1 MEIKKIVFA
10 FDGSSESVEALS
22 YAKFFA
28 QEFNSEVI
36 TIHIMAMSTGLVYKH
51 FAEHP
56 GSKFNKWLEQV
67 RREYKT
73 KLSRIEDELRTQGIS
88 CRVRVLRGEPSK
100 KIAQLARREKADLI
114 IVGKRGLGLIDR
126 MLTGSTTL
134 KVLRESKTPVLA
146 AKKRDHEAAIRINNI
161 LVPLDIY
168 EESDSALNYAIDL
181 AERIKANVSV
191 VYAFSLYAYE
201 YETPY
206 TFLEDLIKLSSEGLA
221 KKVNEVKLKRT
232 THIEIN
238 SEVIHG
244 ISPAGSIVDYA
255 SSKNFDLII
264 MNTHGRKGIQRFILG
279 SVTEKVV
286 QSSPC
291 SVLVLKPQR

>member
-1 MEIKKIVFA
+1 MDIKKILFA
-10 FDGSSESVEALS
+10 FDGSSESLEALNL
-22 YAKFFA
+22 ARLLA
-28 QEFNSEVI
+28 ERFNSEIICIHVI
-36 TIHIMAMSTGLVYKH
+36 AMSTRLIYKH

-56 GSKFNKWLEQV
+56 ESKFNKWMEKV
-67 RREYKT
+67 RKEYKA
-73 KLSRIEDELRTQGIS
+73 KLSRIEDELRAQGIS
-88 CRVRVLRGEPSK
+88 CRVRVLKGEPSK
-100 KIAQLARREKADLI
+100 KIAQVARREEADLI
-114 IVGKRGLGLIDR
+114 VVGKRGLGLIDR

-134 KVLRESKTPVLA
+134 KVLRESKIPVLA
-146 AKKRDHEAAIRINNI
+146 VKRKDQESTVNISNI

-191 VYAFSLYAYE
+191 VYAFSLYAYD
-201 YETPY
+201 YEMPY
-206 TFLEDLIKLSSEGLA
+206 TFLEDLIKLCSEGLA
-221 KKVNEVKLKRT
+221 KRVNEVKLKRT

-255 SSKNFDLII
+255 SSNNFDLII

-286 QSSPC
+286 QNSPC
-291 SVLVLKPQR
+291 SVLVLRP